1 MDNQK
6 GEYRIKISVRNNL
19 ILKAIEDAGYE
30 SVAHFCRSNDITLA
44 RMHNMISL
52 KIPPIGKQGEFCK
65 VAKQTMEALCLCP
78 TDLWTSEQL
87 NMGISTNSREFSV
100 EEDELFK
107 LMTGGI
113 NNALDVDD
121 PEKQI
126 QHTYLKN
133 SLNKAVASLTPRE
146 EEVLRLRFGL
156 DDGDELTLEEV
167 GHHFDV
173 SRERIRQM
181 ERKAIR
187 KLRHPSRADRL
198 IEHTDPETIEEYR
211 LLAMSRMHDP
221 SNKGEVYE

>member
-30 SVAHFCRSNDITLA
+30 SVAHFCRSNNINLVS
-44 RMHNMISL
+44 MHNIVGL
-52 KIPPIGKQGEFCK
+52 KMSPIGKKGEFCK

-87 NMGISTNSREFSV
+87 NMSISSNVREFSV

-107 LMTGGI
+107 IMTGGI
-113 NNALDVDD
+113 SDMLNGDD
-121 PEKQI
+121 PEKQFL
-126 QHTYLKN
+126 HADLKN
-133 SLNKAVASLTPRE
+133 DMGKAIASLTPRE
-146 EEVLRLRFGL
+146 AEVLRLRFGL
-156 DDGDELTLEEV
+156 DDGEELTLEEAS
-167 GHHFDV
+167 HRFDV
-173 SRERIRQM
+173 TRERIRQI
-181 ERKAIR
+181 EVKALR